1 MSLGF
6 NMQKV
11 IDYELLDF
19 EHADH
24 IVKYVKEGLIQ
35 GWQPYGKPRVTKIN
49 DSGDLRIF
57 QAMVKYEDIAELL
70 SSGVTCLNCGKAKE
84 LKSMLVCP
92 HVMANDN
99 IDCHSGG
106 I

>member
-1 MSLGF
+1 MLVQNTDCTTPLEIEVNGFIEDGWVPLGGVCVHT
-6 NMQKV
+6 N
-11 IDYELLDF
+11 
-19 EHADH
+19 
-24 IVKYVKEGLIQ
+24 
-35 GWQPYGKPRVTKIN
+35 PRDNVFTYYT
-49 DSGDLRIF
+49 